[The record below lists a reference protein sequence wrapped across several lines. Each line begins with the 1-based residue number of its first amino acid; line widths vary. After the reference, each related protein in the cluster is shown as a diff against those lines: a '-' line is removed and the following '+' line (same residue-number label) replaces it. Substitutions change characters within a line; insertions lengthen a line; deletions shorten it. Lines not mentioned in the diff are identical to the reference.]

1 FPQIFSHSPYM
12 FTRDLIGG
20 FGLTFRDGGEQPFV
34 LTVDLVLVMRACI
47 KMFDGGEHTSE
58 RQFTERFQQM
68 REHSVVG
75 SFADGTV
82 KRVIETGMFLGR
94 HSVTRFLGSFPRF
107 KMPANQQKVGTG
119 GA

>member
-1 FPQIFSHSPYM
+1 LRAASVPAFQALVGPNDAFGFALDFPQIFSHSPYM

-34 LTVDLVLVMRACI
+34 LMVDLVLVMRACI

-82 KRVIETGMFLGR
+82 KRVIKTGMFL
-94 HSVTRFLGSFPRF
+94 
-107 KMPANQQKVGTG
+107 
-119 GA
+119 